1 MKDKAPVYSS
11 ITEVRQ
17 GSKILGIVVGEAE
30 HGYVIKTFGGLK
42 GLLTF

>member
-1 MKDKAPVYSS
+1 MKDKAPVYGS

-17 GSKILGIVVGEAE
+17 GSKILGIVAGEAD